1 MKLSSKNVLVTGG
14 AGFVGSALVREL
26 LNEDSNVIV
35 FDDFS
40 SGDVSN
46 LEEIKGSIKIIKGD
60 VLDPKLKEVLKE
72 NEVEYVFHLAAEPY
86 IPYCYERPRRFF
98 EVNAF
103 GTLNVLM
110 ACKEAG
116 IKKIVQYST
125 SEVYGGARYFP
136 IDEDHPTNPLSTYAV
151 SKLAADRLSYTFFH
165 EHHIPIVILRQ
176 FNAYGPRETQ
186 PYVIPEIILQLS
198 KSNKLRL
205 GNIKA
210 RRDFT
215 YVDDAARGAVSVMTC
230 NQTEGQTFNLGS
242 GTDHSIESIAYL
254 IADLMGHSDIIIN
267 VEDHRLR
274 PLDVERL
281 QCDYSKIQ
289 EYTGYKPT
297 VALEEGLKR
306 TIDWFNQNG
315 KKWVWETKIAPEEKL
330 WRG

>member
-1 MKLSSKNVLVTGG
+1 MKLSSSNVLVTGG

-267 VEDHRLR
+267 LEDHRLR

-297 VALEEGLKR
+297 VALEEGLR
-306 TIDWFNQNG
+306 WTIDWFNQNG

>member
-60 VLDPKLKEVLKE
+60 ILDSRFKEVLKE

-254 IADLMGHSDIIIN
+254 IADLMDHSDIIIN

-274 PLDVERL
+274 PLDVEIL